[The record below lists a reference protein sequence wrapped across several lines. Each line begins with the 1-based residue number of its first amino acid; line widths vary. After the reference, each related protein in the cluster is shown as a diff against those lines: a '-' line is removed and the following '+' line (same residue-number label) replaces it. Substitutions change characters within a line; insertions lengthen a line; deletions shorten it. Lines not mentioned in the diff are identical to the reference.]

1 MNKYIAVLLLLF
13 SGSAFAL
20 PITYICDYSTYS
32 DERGNHKIT
41 DKFILTFI
49 VDKDT
54 DKSYLLGNNGSSEV
68 YRFESD
74 SQISFLEITGTLN
87 IISTTIDS
95 NMISVHSR
103 NSVLSGDLIPS
114 QYYGKCML
122 KR

>member
-1 MNKYIAVLLLLF
+1 MNILILISLLAF
-13 SGSAFAL
+13 SGAAFAL
-20 PITYICDYSTYS
+20 PLTYICDYPTYS
-32 DERGNHKIT
+32 DQEGNHTVK

-49 VDKDT
+49 VDKEA

-74 SQISFLEITGTLN
+74 SQLSFLEVTGTLN

-95 NMISVHSR
+95 NMDSVHSR
-103 NSVLSGDLIPS
+103 NSVLSGKLIPS
-114 QYYGKCML
+114 QYYGKCVI

>member
-1 MNKYIAVLLLLF
+1 MNKYIATLLLAF

-20 PITYICDYSTYS
+20 PLTYICDYPTYS
-32 DERGNHKIT
+32 DQEGNHAVK

-49 VDKDT
+49 VDKEA

-74 SQISFLEITGTLN
+74 SQLSFLEVTGTLN

-95 NMISVHSR
+95 NMNSVHSR

-114 QYYGKCML
+114 QYCGKCML